1 MSDPTRADTG
11 TQELLD
17 GRYVLG
23 ECLGEGG
30 MARVHRAEDV
40 VLGRVVAVKMM
51 RESSDPALDSGRL
64 RTESTLLASLA
75 HPSLVTL
82 YDARIVP
89 GERGYLVMEL
99 VEGPSLRERTDSGPL
114 PATAVAALGR
124 DLADA
129 LATVHAA
136 GIVHRDVKPSNILL
150 APPGASGAP
159 FRAKLADFGIAYLT
173 DATRLTAPG
182 TVLGTAAYLAPE
194 QVRGAPAGPAA
205 DIYALGLVLL
215 ESLTGDRAFPH
226 SSGVASVVVRLSQS
240 PGIPDSLPRPWR
252 ELLAAMT
259 AMDPFARPSAAA
271 VVDAVTALDAAAL
284 AFFAAD
290 MPPAPAPDAPE
301 ATRRFDALPADA
313 PASASLLT
321 PEGAPPHTRAGAR
334 SARRR
339 RRPALVWGAV
349 GASAAGILALALA
362 LAPGAGDTVDPAPSI
377 SPVAE
382 DEGVAPTDQPSE
394 DESVPETVDT
404 VPEETIVVDPQPDI
418 VPEAPAEP
426 AAPIDAPVDPPGQ
439 DNRGP
444 GNNNGDGGNNGNGR
458 GSG

>member
-1 MSDPTRADTG
+1 MSDPSRADTG

-51 RESSDPALDSGRL
+51 RETSDPDLDSGRL

-82 YDARIVP
+82 YDARITP

-99 VEGPSLRERTDSGPL
+99 VEGPSLRERTDAGPL
-114 PATAVAALGR
+114 PATAVATLGR
-124 DLADA
+124 DLGDA

-205 DIYALGLVLL
+205 DVYALGLVLL
-215 ESLTGDRAFPH
+215 ESLTGNRAFPH

-240 PGIPDSLPRPWR
+240 PGIPDSLPQPWR

-271 VVDAVTALDAAAL
+271 VVDAVTALDAEAL

-301 ATRRFDALPADA
+301 ATRRFDALPADP
-313 PASASLLT
+313 PASAPLLT
-321 PEGAPPHTRAGAR
+321 PEGTPPRTRAGAR

-349 GASAAGILALALA
+349 GASAAGMLALALA
-362 LAPGAGDTVDPAPSI
+362 LAPGAGDTVDPAPSF

-382 DEGVAPTDQPSE
+382 DEGVARTDQPSE
-394 DESVPETVDT
+394 DETVPETVDT
-404 VPEETIVVDPQPDI
+404 EPEESIAVDPEPDI
-418 VPEAPAEP
+418 VPEAPV
-426 AAPIDAPVDPPGQ
+426 DAPVDPPGQ

-444 GNNNGDGGNNGNGR
+444 GNNNGNDSPGPGNGR
-458 GSG
+458 GNS